1 MLRMTRTERR
11 RRSRTKKRRMH
22 AREKSN
28 SSVKSAR
35 DRESK
40 RKLSV
45 MQERRPSRTTRRM
58 SRRQSA
64 KPKRTRDAR
73 EEKLARMAI
82 RIAKRTELSAVPG
95 ESKGER
101 TDRPEESRGSL
112 RKPSTPRDLQCPT
125 SSTSSF
131 SRLRH
136 PRMLMI
142 KPIMTSTRETSLLAA
157 ATPLALAIA
166 LTSDSMKLLLR
177 KPPPQ

>member
-1 MLRMTRTERR
+1 
-11 RRSRTKKRRMH
+11 MH
-22 AREKSN
+22 AREKDN
-28 SSVKSAR
+28 SSVMSAR
-35 DRESK
+35 NRKSK
-40 RKLSV
+40 RKLSA
-45 MQERRPSRTTRRM
+45 MQERRLSRTTRRT

-82 RIAKRTELSAVPG
+82 RIAKRTDLNAETG

-101 TDRPEESRGSL
+101 TDRQEESRGSL
-112 RKPSTPRDLQCPT
+112 RKPSTLRDPQCPT

-157 ATPLALAIA
+157 APHNQAIA
-166 LTSDSMKLLLR
+166 LTSGSMKLLPR
-177 KPPPQ
+177 KLPPL

>member
-1 MLRMTRTERR
+1 
-11 RRSRTKKRRMH
+11 MH

-28 SSVKSAR
+28 SSVRSAR
-35 DRESK
+35 DRES
-40 RKLSV
+40 RRRLSV
-45 MQERRPSRTTRRM
+45 MQERRPSRTTRRT
-58 SRRQSA
+58 SGRQSA

-73 EEKLARMAI
+73 EEKLAGIKI
-82 RIAKRTELSAVPG
+82 RIAKRTEKNAAKG
-95 ESKGER
+95 ESKGELIGR
-101 TDRPEESRGSL
+101 QEESRGSL

-157 ATPLALAIA
+157 APLALAIA
-166 LTSDSMKLLLR
+166 LTSDSMKLLPR
-177 KPPPQ
+177 KLPPL